1 MAWAHAAW
9 FRSECLA
16 VLDLVTVVQPADQDL
31 GGHERDLLRSRLHAH
46 DSFRL
51 LSLPFTN
58 RIAETTGSGAP
69 IELLHGNKGGGSNC
83 C

>member
-16 VLDLVTVVQPADQDL
+16 VLNLVTVVQPADHGQ
-31 GGHERDLLRSRLHAH
+31 GGDERDLLRSRLHAH

-51 LSLPFTN
+51 LSLPLTN
-58 RIAETTGSGAP
+58 RIAETTRSGAP
-69 IELLHGNKGGGSNC
+69 IDLLHGNKGGTSNC